1 MDAVTWIARLPVSSW
16 PNKMITRTCRFVVI
30 VGFRLFFILW
40 YMSNFVREDFVL
52 LDYVLWDFLL
62 DFSFSATQIICQSV

>member
-16 PNKMITRTCRFVVI
+16 SNKMITRTCRFVVI

-52 LDYVLWDFLL
+52 LDYVM
-62 DFSFSATQIICQSV
+62 